1 MGVNWKAGRESD
13 AEAGRES
20 DAEILS
26 RSSILISSCH
36 GPARRRNR
44 HLHEVAKI
52 AKPIVETSVK
62 VRQNLE
68 KFVWSSREK

>member
-1 MGVNWKAGRESD
+1 MMM
-13 AEAGRES
+13 
-20 DAEILS
+20 L
-26 RSSILISSCH
+26 SILGYAILTGITAFANTFFQLAALRFIRYFRFFLSLFFS
-36 GPARRRNR
+36 
-44 HLHEVAKI
+44 I